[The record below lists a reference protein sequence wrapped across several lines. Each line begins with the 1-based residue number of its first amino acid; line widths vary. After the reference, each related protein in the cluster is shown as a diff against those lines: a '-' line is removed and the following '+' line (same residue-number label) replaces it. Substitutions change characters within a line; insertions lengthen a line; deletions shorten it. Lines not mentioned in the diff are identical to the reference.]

1 MKRKRSTPSS
11 LLSDLEDLRQSAIA
25 NMSGEALFTEP
36 EPPPQ
41 PKLTIKRIRLFQR
54 PPPAFY
60 SHPSQVPPRPQ
71 YGSSIQR
78 FLQSYSSLEDGA
90 DEPHERLD
98 EMALAEAKIRAR
110 IRELKNEGRLLL
122 DIPDL
127 TDDSKG
133 LSGFAAPEAGQV
145 EPMRGE
151 DLYDHVVSAAAQ
163 RARSVATE
171 YAIKKGTA
179 KKIAKLVIAWHGNK
193 EGSEEKQRKA
203 EAIRMKSLAKFTA
216 KEVEKQWKRAVM
228 VRSQSP
234 VVSVVYFADNMQAVR
249 DQNRALLEAEEVRL
263 GRKHLDAILD
273 QSGVILEAQHTDL
286 SRARSRS
293 GSAKDWSDSDESE
306 ADDSDCVED
315 GEDLDLDTNSEAPED
330 DADVSL
336 LLGTDV
342 QGSLGSREASSEVEF
357 DFVAQENDA
366 VISGAPSPRDTP
378 GPMSDGSLS
387 TPMNEDVTQMLSAT
401 TSEISM
407 EEHSQAGDESLPSEP
422 PDVDDPM
429 DLDDDHGL
437 STEKLSEPPGSTM
450 ASAPGSPE
458 SLTSVPEAIN
468 PASLPANGSKE
479 AGSKSSS
486 RSISSIQSSPRLAAS
501 DVLPCAHT
509 YSSEAPS
516 SSLATPNLASSVPV
530 PPPDGMSPLTTK
542 GDNTV
547 QPNGSHPV
555 AVRLSNGVVI
565 YRDAEV
571 PSTPKD
577 AELGNEPSPM
587 ANGDMKPSPADVVQ
601 HANGATSEAVS
612 PTKTILPET
621 VVESTEATSKQLEDT
636 NGEATDPVADTSME
650 QAEHETANEDIA
662 EELQVAPYLVDFA
675 ATPVDWD
682 PNSKVTAPFLL
693 RGTLRPYQQSGLEW
707 LASLHTN
714 NLNGILADE
723 MGLG

>member
-1 MKRKRSTPSS
+1 M
-11 LLSDLEDLRQSAIA
+11 
-25 NMSGEALFTEP
+25 
-36 EPPPQ
+36 
-41 PKLTIKRIRLFQR
+41 
-54 PPPAFY
+54 
-60 SHPSQVPPRPQ
+60 
-71 YGSSIQR
+71 
-78 FLQSYSSLEDGA
+78 
-90 DEPHERLD
+90 
-98 EMALAEAKIRAR
+98 
-110 IRELKNEGRLLL
+110 
-122 DIPDL
+122 
-127 TDDSKG
+127 
-133 LSGFAAPEAGQV
+133 
-145 EPMRGE
+145 
-151 DLYDHVVSAAAQ
+151 
-163 RARSVATE
+163 
-171 YAIKKGTA
+171 
-179 KKIAKLVIAWHGNK
+179 
-193 EGSEEKQRKA
+193 
-203 EAIRMKSLAKFTA
+203 
-216 KEVEKQWKRAVM
+216 
-228 VRSQSP
+228 
-234 VVSVVYFADNMQAVR
+234 
-249 DQNRALLEAEEVRL
+249 RL

-293 GSAKDWSDSDESE
+293 SSAKDWSDSDESE
-306 ADDSDCVED
+306 ADDSDSVEH

-342 QGSLGSREASSEVEF
+342 QGSLGSREPSSEVEF
-357 DFVAQENDA
+357 DSAAQENDA

-387 TPMNEDVTQMLSAT
+387 TPMNEDVAQILSAT

-407 EEHSQAGDESLPSEP
+407 EEHSQAGDETL
-422 PDVDDPM
+422 DADDPM
-429 DLDDDHGL
+429 DLDDDHDL
-437 STEKLSEPPGSTM
+437 SMEKLSEPPGSTM

-468 PASLPANGSKE
+468 PASLPANGYRK
-479 AGSKSSS
+479 AGTKSSS
-486 RSISSIQSSPRLAAS
+486 RSISSTQSSPRLAAS

-509 YSSEAPS
+509 YSPEAPS

-530 PPPDGMSPLTTK
+530 PPPDDMSPLTTK
-542 GDNTV
+542 GDNIV

-571 PSTPKD
+571 PSTPKE

-587 ANGDMKPSPADVVQ
+587 ANGDMKPSPADVVE

-612 PTKTILPET
+612 PTKTINPEA
-621 VVESTEATSKQLEDT
+621 VVESTGVTSKQLENT
-636 NGEATDPVADTSME
+636 NGEATDPVADASME
-650 QAEHETANEDIA
+650 QAEHDTANEDIA

-682 PNSKVTAPFLL
+682 LNSKVTAPFLL